1 MKKKLQLLKK
11 ETYEVTYPLD
21 RNNNSLRGH
30 EISWS
35 NSTFPMLVMPPSRL
49 SIWRNQRAHTDD
61 QHHSPI
67 ATWLHQ
73 QQPRTRGKGA
83 KGQQNTVFTPNM
95 DVSQSRLA
103 LKSIGLILKM
113 KNDNFDRSRII
124 SPVTKQVSIAT
135 MRPLTQPSNAQPHC
149 FMNKHE
155 PIALSSLYGQ
165 PTRIYQEIGMRPWS
179 MWPLYSWHNLI
190 LWRYPLIY
198 SHMHY
203 YPLTSTH
210 IHLISTSHQL
220 ISTHINSHPLI
231 SSHILLV
238 LVIQAWISHIFT

>member
-1 MKKKLQLLKK
+1 MVWIWYSHHHLINEPKLSETMKKKLQLLKK

-35 NSTFPMLVMPPSRL
+35 NYSTFPMLVMPPSRL

-95 DVSQSRLA
+95 DVSQSRLV
-103 LKSIGLILKM
+103 LKSIGLILKWRTTILT
-113 KNDNFDRSRII
+113 DPGLSRRW
-124 SPVTKQVSIAT
+124 P
-135 MRPLTQPSNAQPHC
+135 
-149 FMNKHE
+149 NK
-155 PIALSSLYGQ
+155 
-165 PTRIYQEIGMRPWS
+165 YQ
-179 MWPLYSWHNLI
+179 
-190 LWRYPLIY
+190 
-198 SHMHY
+198 
-203 YPLTSTH
+203 
-210 IHLISTSHQL
+210 
-220 ISTHINSHPLI
+220 
-231 SSHILLV
+231 
-238 LVIQAWISHIFT
+238 